1 MRASSGTSPR
11 RALRFESRTGSIGET
26 GPVCALLIGLLM
38 VIALGAR
45 AATGPELRAGVFD
58 PPRAAPDFS
67 LKGSN
72 GSELTLSRYR
82 GKVVALGFG
91 YTHCPSVC
99 PATLALLAQAKK
111 KLAAEAG
118 NLQVVYVTVDP
129 DRDTPDHLK
138 TFLAA
143 FDPTFVGGTGT
154 PQQLADVRK
163 AYGIT
168 VSDKIFVQTMPKS
181 SYFLDHSS
189 FIYLIDRN
197 GQLRAMMPFG
207 VSADDM
213 EHDVKLLLAK

>member
-1 MRASSGTSPR
+1 MRHAGLAS
-11 RALRFESRTGSIGET
+11 RALLAS
-26 GPVCALLIGLLM
+26 LLFVFGM
-38 VIALGAR
+38 VAE
-45 AATGPELRAGVFD
+45 AASTPELRAGVFD
-58 PPRAAPDFS
+58 PPRAAPDFA

-72 GSELTLSRYR
+72 GSELKLSRYR

-99 PATLALLAQAKK
+99 PTTLAFLAEARK
-111 KLAAEAG
+111 KLAAAG
-118 NLQVVYVTVDP
+118 SDFQVVYVTVDP
-129 DRDTPDHLK
+129 ERDTPEQLK

-143 FDPTFVGGTGT
+143 FDPTFIGATGT

-168 VSDKIFVQTMPKS
+168 LSEKIFVETLPKS
-181 SYFLDHSS
+181 NYFLDHSS
-189 FIYLIDRN
+189 FIYLVDRT

-213 EHDVKLLLAK
+213 EHDVKVLLSK

>member
-1 MRASSGTSPR
+1 MRVSSETSPQRAS
-11 RALRFESRTGSIGET
+11 RFESRSESIGRA
-26 GPVCALLIGLLM
+26 GSVCTALLGLLM
-38 VIALGAR
+38 VVAVGAG
-45 AATGPELRAGVFD
+45 AANGPELRAGVFD
-58 PPRAAPDFS
+58 PPRAAPEFV

-99 PATLALLAQAKK
+99 PATLGLLAQARK
-111 KLAAEAG
+111 KLAAEDG
-118 NLQVVYVTVDP
+118 NFQVIYVTVDP
-129 DRDTPDHLK
+129 ERDTPQQLK

-143 FDPTFVGGTGT
+143 FDPTFLGATGT
-154 PQQLADVRK
+154 SQQLADVRK

-168 VSDKIFVQTMPKS
+168 LSDKIFVQTMPKS
-181 SYFLDHSS
+181 NYFLDHSS

>member
-1 MRASSGTSPR
+1 
-11 RALRFESRTGSIGET
+11 
-26 GPVCALLIGLLM
+26 
-38 VIALGAR
+38 
-45 AATGPELRAGVFD
+45 
-58 PPRAAPDFS
+58 
-67 LKGSN
+67 
-72 GSELTLSRYR
+72 
-82 GKVVALGFG
+82 
-91 YTHCPSVC
+91 
-99 PATLALLAQAKK
+99 LLAQAKK

>member
-1 MRASSGTSPR
+1 MRASSGTSR
-11 RALRFESRTGSIGET
+11 RRVSRFESAGRA
-26 GPVCALLIGLLM
+26 GPARAALFGLLLA
-38 VIALGAR
+38 VAVGAR

-58 PPRAAPDFS
+58 PPRGAPDFT

-72 GSELTLSRYR
+72 GSQITLSRYR

-111 KLAAEAG
+111 SLAAEG
-118 NLQVVYVTVDP
+118 SNLQVIYVTVDP
-129 DRDTPDHLK
+129 ERDTPEHLK
-138 TFLAA
+138 TFLAS
-143 FDPTFVGGTGT
+143 FDPTFLGATGT

-168 VSDKIFVQTMPKS
+168 LSDKIFVQTMPKS
-181 SYFLDHSS
+181 NYFLDHSS
-189 FIYLIDRN
+189 FIYLIDRG